1 MFSGDGLTC
10 TVTFDGYGTTDIVRT
25 ADLSR
30 RDLGEAGSSSFT
42 YDRAR
47 TIKSVSGDCAE
58 AVIVCALQA
67 EEG

>member
-1 MFSGDGLTC
+1 MSVKL
-10 TVTFDGYGTTDIVRT
+10 VRT